1 LTDLVEE
8 CYKLSEQKPVGT
20 RRNRM
25 VTRHISAQK
34 RLILLSFIIWLLN
47 LHTLHANLS
56 SLAKNDAYPMFSS
69 LDPTMF
75 LLGYEKLKY
84 RNIEWANKKGRH
96 ASLAISPF
104 AQNADK
110 GKPIEGTTRI
120 TDLCVPEVE
129 SGTTP
134 TEEDSC
140 NDALG
145 DLTGRSGMIALIYG
159 PLPKGTNQWPTT
171 LQTAR
176 EQLFP
181 DQVTIDPNAV
191 LDDPTKIDP
200 LERFGYFSF
209 PLKYR
214 KRGVRFDIYL
224 QFWDDIGLNIQTGV
238 SSIQQTL
245 QMAINVTDRVTDSEA
260 EKFEPLT
267 KDSVNEFLMEP
278 FEIIAHEIGL
288 DICNFQ
294 ECSIEEIRLNLY
306 WRHAYEVNKTN
317 YDFPYLLIIPYLEVG
332 GSTSPGKK
340 KDPNKFFGLPFGN
353 NEHPS
358 VGLTGGINFDF
369 IESIEVGGEVGF
381 THFFD
386 KSFSNFRVPTNKF
399 QTTIFPFTTDVKIS
413 PGLNWHFAG
422 KIAAFHF
429 VQNLSMYFQYVL
441 AEHKNDDIKLKKND
455 PAFLPKFLEKTTG
468 WKTKIANIGFNYDIS
483 PNALLG
489 FLWQAPLS
497 QRNTYRS
504 TTILFT
510 FNATF

>member
-1 LTDLVEE
+1 MSTMH
-8 CYKLSEQKPVGT
+8 T
-20 RRNRM
+20 
-25 VTRHISAQK
+25 SAQN
-34 RLILLSFIIWLLN
+34 RLVVFSFIVWLLSVN
-47 LHTLHANLS
+47 SAYANLS

-69 LDPTMF
+69 LDPAMF

-84 RNIEWANKKGRH
+84 RNIEWANQKGRY

-110 GKPIEGTTRI
+110 GKPIEGTTTIDGLCIPEII
-120 TDLCVPEVE
+120 TSPETD
-129 SGTTP
+129 G
-134 TEEDSC
+134 C

-145 DLTGRSGMIALIYG
+145 DLTGRTGMIALIYG
-159 PLPKGTNQWPTT
+159 ALPEGTNQWPTT

-181 DQVTIDPNAV
+181 DQIMTDPNAV
-191 LDDPTKIDP
+191 IDDPNVIDP
-200 LERFGYFSF
+200 TQMFGYFSF

-224 QFWDDIGLNIQTGV
+224 QFWDDIGISIQTGV
-238 SSIQQTL
+238 SSIRQTVQQR
-245 QMAINVTDRVTDSEA
+245 IN
-260 EKFEPLT
+260 LT
-267 KDSVNEFLMEP
+267 TATEFMGLSGDEVNTYLMKP
-278 FEIIAHEIGL
+278 FEVIADEIGL
-288 DICNFQ
+288 DVCNFQ
-294 ECSIEEIRLNLY
+294 QNSIEEIRLNLY

-317 YDFPYLLIIPYLEVG
+317 YDFPYLLIIPYLEVS

-340 KDPNKFFGLPFGN
+340 KNPNKFFGVPFGN

-358 VGLTGGINFDF
+358 VGFTGGMDFDF

-386 KSFSNFRVPTNKF
+386 KSFSDFRVPTNKF

-413 PGLNWHFAG
+413 PGNNWHFAG
-422 KIAAFHF
+422 KISAFHF
-429 VQNLSMYFQYVL
+429 VQNLSMYFQYIVV
-441 AEHKNDDIKLKKND
+441 EHKNDDIKLKKND
-455 PAFLPKFLEKTTG
+455 PAFLPKVLEKTTG

-483 PNALLG
+483 PNTLLG